1 MTTTRR
7 DEMRE
12 KEGRDQSKGT
22 RERDEETL
30 GSVTR
35 LELSN
40 GNHKSVI
47 ASLSKAKYNYRLLR
61 EWSSMLARARA
72 HRLFVSSIAEELRL
86 LRTYSEKPQSPS
98 TRSSDVIIGNKM
110 RSPGRDTFLRS
121 FLYFLIKIVEDIRGR
136 QLMRGREMHWIFFR
150 PATRCD
156 LKRHTGFALF
166 VLVFSCSEIR

>member
-1 MTTTRR
+1 
-7 DEMRE
+7 
-12 KEGRDQSKGT
+12 
-22 RERDEETL
+22 
-30 GSVTR
+30 
-35 LELSN
+35 
-40 GNHKSVI
+40 
-47 ASLSKAKYNYRLLR
+47 
-61 EWSSMLARARA
+61 MLARARA

>member
-61 EWSSMLARARA
+61 E
-72 HRLFVSSIAEELRL
+72 
-86 LRTYSEKPQSPS
+86 
-98 TRSSDVIIGNKM
+98 
-110 RSPGRDTFLRS
+110 
-121 FLYFLIKIVEDIRGR
+121 
-136 QLMRGREMHWIFFR
+136 
-150 PATRCD
+150 
-156 LKRHTGFALF
+156 
-166 VLVFSCSEIR
+166 